1 MSLFAVA
8 MESPLIV
15 SMKTSIWTVF
25 LLSLVVVCCARPY
38 ENSFS
43 SEKPDLETSEASDI
57 VLWRSQG
64 STLKSFVASASSNA
78 TDCQSGYGFLP
89 CSNVW
94 SGSAFL
100 LLVYGFIMFMA
111 VEFITKGSQLLLT
124 VLDPGFVAGIVLP
137 ILKTLPASFLILG
150 EYMLG

>member
-1 MSLFAVA
+1 
-8 MESPLIV
+8 MESPLII
-15 SMKTSIWTVF
+15 SMKTSIWTIF
-25 LLSLVVVCCARPY
+25 LLYLVVVCCARPY
-38 ENSFS
+38 ENSLS

-57 VLWRSQG
+57 VLWRSQE
-64 STLKSFVASASSNA
+64 STLKSFIVSDGSNA

-89 CSNVW
+89 CSNIR

-111 VEFITKGSQLLLT
+111 VEFLTTGTQLLLT
-124 VLDPGFVAGIVLP
+124 VLDPGFVAGVVVP

-150 EYMLG
+150 E